1 MKISLVGL
9 VFRQV
14 GTSFRH
20 LFWTHVLTAAT
31 MALTLFSFGAF
42 MLLQTNLEYLLKGW
56 GDQLQIT
63 AYLNNGLAEP
73 QVDALMQLIG
83 AMPEVARARHIRH
96 AEAWRDF
103 QTALGAQSGSLD
115 GLPRDVLPASIE
127 ITIKPENRN
136 EKIIGQLAARLK
148 DDNDIASVEYP
159 QEWVERLELVVLG
172 VGWAK
177 WILGGV
183 LFFATLFIVRST
195 VKLALF
201 ARKEEVE
208 IMQLVGASEE
218 LIQAPF
224 VLEGMIQGLTG
235 AGFLSPRYGEYIPF
249 CKTRCRP
256 SAFFWHPSGNCN
268 FWLRITSPCSLPPV
282 GSWVRLVVFFRC
294 GGSLKRGILRARNS
308 NFMCC
313 PISSGS
319 GTGAGGAV

>member
-63 AYLNNGLAEP
+63 AYLNNGLTEP
-73 QVDALMQLIG
+73 QVEALMQRIG
-83 AMPEVARARHIRH
+83 AMPEVARTRYIGH

-103 QTALGAQSGSLD
+103 QTALGAQSGLLE

-127 ITIKPENRN
+127 ITIRPENRA
-136 EKIIGQLAARLK
+136 EKVIGQLAARLK

-159 QEWVERLELVVLG
+159 QEWVERLELVVLA

-183 LFFATLFIVRST
+183 LFLATLFIVRST

-224 VLEGMIQGLTG
+224 VLEGMIQGLIG
-235 AGFLSPRYGEYIPF
+235 AGVSLAALWGVYSLLQDHMSTIGFFLGPF
-249 CKTRCRP
+249 GQLQFLAPHHIALLVATGWLLGSAGSLFSLRSFIKT
-256 SAFFWHPSGNCN
+256 WHPSSAK
-268 FWLRITSPCSLPPV
+268 F
-282 GSWVRLVVFFRC
+282 
-294 GGSLKRGILRARNS
+294 
-308 NFMCC
+308 
-313 PISSGS
+313 
-319 GTGAGGAV
+319 